1 MMNAMQ
7 TLNCLIVGGA
17 VRDQLLGRPVHDRD
31 WVVLGNTPESMRA
44 QGFLPVGNDFPVFL
58 HPETRE
64 EYALARTERK
74 SGRGHQGFTFH
85 ADPDVTLD
93 DDLQRRDLTI
103 NAMAQTADG
112 TLIDPFDFKRDL
124 DARILRHI
132 GPAFAEDPLR
142 VLRVARFAAQLAPF
156 GFTLAPQTRDLMQT
170 MTANGELNDLTAERV
185 WQETQKA
192 LASPAPARYFDILRD
207 VGALAVLFP
216 EVDALFGVPQPEK
229 YHPEIDSGIHTLLAL
244 TAAAKLTEDVGIRF
258 AVLCHDLG
266 KALTP
271 PEEWPRHIGHEA
283 RGVAPATALCERLRV
298 PKPIK
303 ELAILVTAQHGRVH
317 TSMEMRPA
325 TLVDLIES
333 LDGLRRPERMEA
345 VLLACHA
352 DARGRLGS
360 ENCDYPQA
368 DRVRASAEVI
378 RSVSP
383 EAFVAHGLKG
393 LAIKNALHQARVR
406 LLAEQL
412 SREAETDQRAS
423 D

>member
-1 MMNAMQ
+1 MQ

-156 GFTLAPQTRDLMQT
+156 GFTLAPQTRDLMQA

>member
-1 MMNAMQ
+1 MNRSI
-7 TLNCLIVGGA
+7 NCLIVGGA
-17 VRDQLLGRPVHDRD
+17 VRDRLLGRPVHDRD
-31 WVVLGNTPESMRA
+31 WVVLGSTPEAMQA
-44 QGFLPVGNDFPVFL
+44 QGFLPVGHDFPVFL

-74 SGRGHQGFTFH
+74 SGRGHQGFTFN
-85 ADPDVTLD
+85 ADPKVTLE

-156 GFTLAPQTRDLMQT
+156 DFTLAPQTRDLMQA
-170 MTANGELNDLTAERV
+170 MTAEGELNDLTAERV

-192 LASPAPARYFDILRD
+192 LASPAPARYFDILRE

-244 TAAAKLTEDVGIRF
+244 TAAARLTEDVGIRF

-298 PKPIK
+298 PKAIK
-303 ELAILVTAQHGRVH
+303 ELAILVTAQHGRIH
-317 TSMEMRPA
+317 HALEMKPA

-333 LDGLRRPERMEA
+333 LDGLRRPERMKA
-345 VLLACHA
+345 VLLACQA

-360 ENCDYPQA
+360 ENCAYPQA
-368 DRVRASAEVI
+368 DRIRAAAEVI

-383 EAFVAHGLKG
+383 QAFVAQGLKG

-412 SREAETDQRAS
+412 P
-423 D
+423 

>member
-1 MMNAMQ
+1 M
-7 TLNCLIVGGA
+7 NCLIVGGA
-17 VRDQLLGRPVHDRD
+17 VRDRLLGRPVHDRD
-31 WVVLGNTPESMRA
+31 WVVLGSTPEAMQA
-44 QGFLPVGNDFPVFL
+44 QGFLPVGHDFPVFL

-74 SGRGHQGFTFH
+74 SGRGHQGFTFN
-85 ADPDVTLD
+85 ADPKVTLE

-156 GFTLAPQTRDLMQT
+156 DFTLAPQTRDLMQA
-170 MTANGELNDLTAERV
+170 MTAEGELNDLTAERV

-192 LASPAPARYFDILRD
+192 LASPAPARYFDILRE

-244 TAAAKLTEDVGIRF
+244 TAAARLTEDVGIRF

-298 PKPIK
+298 PKAIK
-303 ELAILVTAQHGRVH
+303 ELAILVTAQHGRIH
-317 TSMEMRPA
+317 HALEMKPA

-333 LDGLRRPERMEA
+333 LDGLRRPERMKA
-345 VLLACHA
+345 VLLACQA

-360 ENCDYPQA
+360 ENCAYPQA
-368 DRVRASAEVI
+368 DRIRAAAEVI

-383 EAFVAHGLKG
+383 QAFVAQGLKG

-412 SREAETDQRAS
+412 P
-423 D
+423 

>member
-1 MMNAMQ
+1 MNTMQ
-7 TLNCLIVGGA
+7 SLNCLIVGGA
-17 VRDQLLGRPVHDRD
+17 VRDRLLGRPIHDRD
-31 WVVLGNTPESMRA
+31 WVVLGSTPEAMQA
-44 QGFLPVGNDFPVFL
+44 QGFLPVGHDFPVFL
-58 HPETRE
+58 HPKTRE

-74 SGRGHQGFTFH
+74 SGRGHQGFTFN
-85 ADPDVTLD
+85 ADPKVTLE

-112 TLIDPFDFKRDL
+112 VLIDPFDFKRDL
-124 DARILRHI
+124 DARILRHV

-142 VLRVARFAAQLAPF
+142 VLRVARFAAQLAPL
-156 GFTLAPQTRDLMQT
+156 GFTLASPTRDLMQA
-170 MTANGELNDLTAERV
+170 MTNAGELNDLTAERV
-185 WQETQKA
+185 WQETHKA
-192 LASPAPARYFDILRD
+192 LASPAPARYFDILRE

-229 YHPEIDSGIHTLLAL
+229 YHPEIDSGVHTLLAL
-244 TAAAKLTEDVGIRF
+244 TAATKMTEDVGIRF
-258 AVLCHDLG
+258 GVLCHDLG

-271 PEEWPRHIGHEA
+271 KDQWPRHIGHET
-283 RGVAPATALCERLRV
+283 RGVAPATALSDRLRV
-298 PKPIK
+298 PKAIK

-317 TSMEMRPA
+317 HALEMKPA
-325 TLVDLIES
+325 TLVNLIES

-368 DRVRASAEVI
+368 DRVRAAAEVI

-383 EAFVAHGLKG
+383 QAFVAQGLNG
-393 LAIKNALHQARVR
+393 LAIKNALHQARVQR
-406 LLAEQL
+406 LAEQL
-412 SREAETDQRAS
+412 PR
-423 D
+423 

>member
-1 MMNAMQ
+1 MQ
-7 TLNCLIVGGA
+7 SLNCLIVGGA
-17 VRDQLLGRPVHDRD
+17 VRDRLLGRPIHDRD
-31 WVVLGNTPESMRA
+31 WVVLGSTPEAMHA
-44 QGFLPVGNDFPVFL
+44 QGFLPVGHDFPVFL
-58 HPETRE
+58 HPKTRE

-74 SGRGHQGFTFH
+74 SGRGHQGFTFN
-85 ADPDVTLD
+85 ADPKVTLE

-124 DARILRHI
+124 DDRILRHVS
-132 GPAFAEDPLR
+132 PAFAEDPLR
-142 VLRVARFAAQLAPF
+142 VLRVARFAAQLAPL
-156 GFTLAPQTRDLMQT
+156 GFTLAPPTRDLMQA
-170 MTANGELNDLTAERV
+170 MTFAGELNDLTAERI
-185 WQETQKA
+185 WQETHKA
-192 LASPAPARYFDILRD
+192 LASPAPARYFDILRE

-229 YHPEIDSGIHTLLAL
+229 YHPEIDSGVHTLLAL
-244 TAAAKLTEDVGIRF
+244 TAATKLTEDIGIRF

-271 PEEWPRHIGHEA
+271 PDEWPRHIGHEA
-283 RGVAPATALCERLRV
+283 RGVAPTTALCERLRV
-298 PKPIK
+298 PKAIK

-317 TSMEMRPA
+317 HALEMKPA

-333 LDGLRRPERMEA
+333 LDGLRRTERMEA

-360 ENCDYPQA
+360 EKCDYPQA
-368 DRVRASAEVI
+368 DRVRAAAELI

-383 EAFVAHGLKG
+383 QAFVAQGLKG
-393 LAIKNALHQARVR
+393 LAIKNALHQARVQR
-406 LLAEQL
+406 LAEQL
-412 SREAETDQRAS
+412 PREVAT
-423 D
+423 

>member
-1 MMNAMQ
+1 MQ
-7 TLNCLIVGGA
+7 SLNCLIVGGA
-17 VRDQLLGRPVHDRD
+17 VRDHLLGRPIHDRD
-31 WVVLGNTPESMRA
+31 WVVLGSTPDAMQA
-44 QGFLPVGNDFPVFL
+44 QGFLPVGHDFPVFL
-58 HPETRE
+58 HPKTRE

-74 SGRGHQGFTFH
+74 SGRGHQGFTFN
-85 ADPDVTLD
+85 ADPKVTLE

-112 TLIDPFDFKRDL
+112 VLIDPFDFKRDL
-124 DARILRHI
+124 DARILRHVS
-132 GPAFAEDPLR
+132 PAFAEDPLR
-142 VLRVARFAAQLAPF
+142 VLRVARFAAQLAPL
-156 GFTLAPQTRDLMQT
+156 GFTLASPTRDLMQA
-170 MTANGELNDLTAERV
+170 MTNAGELNDLTAERV
-185 WQETQKA
+185 WQETHKA
-192 LASPAPARYFDILRD
+192 LASPAPARYFDILRE

-229 YHPEIDSGIHTLLAL
+229 YHPEIDSGVHTLLAL
-244 TAAAKLTEDVGIRF
+244 TAATKLTEDIGIRF

-271 PEEWPRHIGHEA
+271 SDEWPRHIGHEA
-283 RGVAPATALCERLRV
+283 RGVAPATALSDRLRV
-298 PKPIK
+298 PKAIK

-317 TSMEMRPA
+317 HALEMKPA

-368 DRVRASAEVI
+368 DRIRAAAELI

-383 EAFVAHGLKG
+383 QAFVAQGLKG
-393 LAIKNALHQARVR
+393 LDIKNALHQARVQQ
-406 LLAEQL
+406 LAEQL
-412 SREAETDQRAS
+412 PR
-423 D
+423 

>member
-1 MMNAMQ
+1 MNAVHSEG
-7 TLNCLIVGGA
+7 LNCLVVGGA
-17 VRDQLLGRPVHDRD
+17 VRDRLLGRPANDRD
-31 WVVLGNTPESMRA
+31 WVVLGSTPEEMTRR
-44 QGFLPVGNDFPVFL
+44 GFQPVGHDFPVFL
-58 HPETRE
+58 HPKTRE

-74 SGRGHQGFTFH
+74 SGRGHQGFAFH
-85 ADPDVTLD
+85 ADPGVTLE
-93 DDLQRRDLTI
+93 DDLLRRDLTI
-103 NAMAQTADG
+103 NALAQTADG
-112 TLIDPFDFKRDL
+112 VLVDPFNFKHDL
-124 DARILRHI
+124 DARILRHVS
-132 GPAFAEDPLR
+132 PAFKEDPLR
-142 VLRVARFAAQLAPF
+142 VLRVARFAAQLATE
-156 GFTLAPQTRDLMQT
+156 GFTLAPETRDLMQT
-170 MTANGELNDLTAERV
+170 MTAEGELEDLTAERV

-229 YHPEIDSGIHTLLAL
+229 YHPEIDSGIHTLQAL
-244 TAAAKLTEDVGIRF
+244 TAAARMTGDVGIRF

-283 RGVAPATALCERLRV
+283 RGVAPATALSERLRV
-298 PKPIK
+298 PKTIK

-317 TSMEMRPA
+317 KALEMRPA

-352 DARGRLGS
+352 DARGRSGS
-360 ENCDYPQA
+360 EDCDYPQA
-368 DRVRASAEVI
+368 DRVRAAAELI

-383 EAFVAHGLKG
+383 EAFIAQGLKG
-393 LAIKNALHQARVR
+393 LEIKNALHQARVQ
-406 LLAEQL
+406 LLAQQL
-412 SREAETDQRAS
+412 PREE
-423 D
+423 

>member
-1 MMNAMQ
+1 MSMNRSI
-7 TLNCLIVGGA
+7 NCLIVGGA
-17 VRDQLLGRPVHDRD
+17 VRDRLLGRPVHDRD
-31 WVVLGNTPESMRA
+31 WVVLGSTPEAMQA
-44 QGFLPVGNDFPVFL
+44 QGFLPVGHDFPVFL

-74 SGRGHQGFTFH
+74 SGRGHQGFTFN
-85 ADPDVTLD
+85 ADPKVTLE

-156 GFTLAPQTRDLMQT
+156 DFTLAPQTRDLMQA
-170 MTANGELNDLTAERV
+170 MTAEGELNDLTAERV

-192 LASPAPARYFDILRD
+192 LASPAPARYFDILRE

-244 TAAAKLTEDVGIRF
+244 TAAARLTEDVGIRF

-298 PKPIK
+298 PKAIK
-303 ELAILVTAQHGRVH
+303 ELAILVTAQHGRIH
-317 TSMEMRPA
+317 HALEMKPA

-333 LDGLRRPERMEA
+333 LDGLRRPERMKA
-345 VLLACHA
+345 VLLACQA

-360 ENCDYPQA
+360 ENCAYPQA
-368 DRVRASAEVI
+368 DRIRAAAEVI

-383 EAFVAHGLKG
+383 QAFVAQGLKG

-412 SREAETDQRAS
+412 P
-423 D
+423 

>member
-1 MMNAMQ
+1 MQ
-7 TLNCLIVGGA
+7 SLNCLIVGGA
-17 VRDQLLGRPVHDRD
+17 VRDRLLGRPIHDRD
-31 WVVLGNTPESMRA
+31 WVVLGSTPEAMQA
-44 QGFLPVGNDFPVFL
+44 QGFLPVGHDFPVFL
-58 HPETRE
+58 HPKTRE

-74 SGRGHQGFTFH
+74 SGRGHQGFTFN
-85 ADPDVTLD
+85 ADPKVTLE

-124 DARILRHI
+124 DDRILRHV

-170 MTANGELNDLTAERV
+170 MTAAGELNDLTAERI

-192 LASPAPARYFDILRD
+192 LASPAPARYFEILRE

-229 YHPEIDSGIHTLLAL
+229 YHPEIDSGVHTLLAL
-244 TAAAKLTEDVGIRF
+244 AAAAKLTEDVGIRF

-283 RGVAPATALCERLRV
+283 RGVAPATTLCERLRV
-298 PKPIK
+298 PKAIK
-303 ELAILVTAQHGRVH
+303 ELAVLVTAQHGRIH
-317 TSMEMRPA
+317 HALEMKPA

-333 LDGLRRPERMEA
+333 LDGLRRPERMKA
-345 VLLACHA
+345 VLLACQA

-360 ENCDYPQA
+360 ENYAYPQA
-368 DRVRASAEVI
+368 DRVRAAAEVI

-383 EAFVAHGLKG
+383 QAFVAQGLKG
-393 LAIKNALHQARVR
+393 LAIKNALHHARVQR
-406 LLAEQL
+406 LAEQL
-412 SREAETDQRAS
+412 PREVATD
-423 D
+423 

>member
-1 MMNAMQ
+1 MNTMQ
-7 TLNCLIVGGA
+7 SLNCLIVGGA
-17 VRDQLLGRPVHDRD
+17 VRDHLLGRPIHDRD
-31 WVVLGNTPESMRA
+31 WVVLGSTPDAMQA
-44 QGFLPVGNDFPVFL
+44 QGFLPVGHDFPVFL
-58 HPETRE
+58 HPKTRE

-74 SGRGHQGFTFH
+74 SGRGHQGFTFN
-85 ADPDVTLD
+85 ADPKVTLE

-112 TLIDPFDFKRDL
+112 VLIDPFDFKRDL
-124 DARILRHI
+124 DARILRHVS
-132 GPAFAEDPLR
+132 PAFAEDPLR
-142 VLRVARFAAQLAPF
+142 VLRVARFAAQLAPL
-156 GFTLAPQTRDLMQT
+156 GFTLASPTRDLMQA
-170 MTANGELNDLTAERV
+170 MTNAGELNDLTAERV
-185 WQETQKA
+185 WQETHKA
-192 LASPAPARYFDILRD
+192 LASPAPARYFDILRE

-229 YHPEIDSGIHTLLAL
+229 YHPEIDSGVHTLLAL
-244 TAAAKLTEDVGIRF
+244 TAATKLTEDIGIRF

-271 PEEWPRHIGHEA
+271 SDEWPRHIGHEA
-283 RGVAPATALCERLRV
+283 RGVAPATALSDRLRV
-298 PKPIK
+298 PKAIK

-317 TSMEMRPA
+317 HALEMKPA

-368 DRVRASAEVI
+368 DRIRAAAELI

-383 EAFVAHGLKG
+383 QAFVAQGLKG
-393 LAIKNALHQARVR
+393 LDIKNALHQARVQQ
-406 LLAEQL
+406 LAEQL
-412 SREAETDQRAS
+412 PR
-423 D
+423 

>member
-1 MMNAMQ
+1 MSSMQ
-7 TLNCLIVGGA
+7 SLNCLIVGGA
-17 VRDQLLGRPVHDRD
+17 VRDRLLGRPIHDRD
-31 WVVLGNTPESMRA
+31 WVVLGSTPEAMHA
-44 QGFLPVGNDFPVFL
+44 QGFLPVGHDFPVFL
-58 HPETRE
+58 HPKTRE

-74 SGRGHQGFTFH
+74 SGRGHQGFTFN
-85 ADPDVTLD
+85 ADPKVTLE

-124 DARILRHI
+124 DDRILRHVS
-132 GPAFAEDPLR
+132 PAFAEDPLR
-142 VLRVARFAAQLAPF
+142 VLRVARFAAQLAPL
-156 GFTLAPQTRDLMQT
+156 GFTLAPPTRDLMQA
-170 MTANGELNDLTAERV
+170 MTFAGELNDLTAERI
-185 WQETQKA
+185 WQETHKA
-192 LASPAPARYFDILRD
+192 LASPAPARYFDILRE

-229 YHPEIDSGIHTLLAL
+229 YHPEIDSGVHTLLAL
-244 TAAAKLTEDVGIRF
+244 TAATKLTEDIGIRF

-271 PEEWPRHIGHEA
+271 PDEWPRHIGHEA
-283 RGVAPATALCERLRV
+283 RGVAPTTALCERLRV
-298 PKPIK
+298 PKAIK

-317 TSMEMRPA
+317 HALEMKPA

-333 LDGLRRPERMEA
+333 LDGLRRTERMEA

-360 ENCDYPQA
+360 EKCDYPQA
-368 DRVRASAEVI
+368 DRVRAAAELI

-383 EAFVAHGLKG
+383 QAFVAQGLKG
-393 LAIKNALHQARVR
+393 LAIKNALHQARVQR
-406 LLAEQL
+406 LAEQL
-412 SREAETDQRAS
+412 PREVAT
-423 D
+423 